1 VAAFTSQR
9 QRDLSSDPAP
19 SAGDQRDACRR
30 PRQGLS
36 AQKRKNIGRL
46 VDWLSRLGSV
56 RQRTLGL
63 GAVLCD
69 DEPPPLETVSHPVS
83 ATSKISTTTQQRG
96 HFMRPF

>member
-1 VAAFTSQR
+1 VAAFTSEH
-9 QRDLSSDPAP
+9 QRDLASDPTP
-19 SAGDQRDACRR
+19 GAGDQRDACCG

-63 GAVLCD
+63 CVVLCD
-69 DEPPPLETVSHPVS
+69 DEPPPPETVSHAVS
-83 ATSKISTTTQQRG
+83 ATSKTSTTTERRA

>member
-9 QRDLSSDPAP
+9 QRDLSSDTAP
-19 SAGDQRDACRR
+19 GPGDQCDACRWR
-30 PRQGLS
+30 RQGLS

-56 RQRTLGL
+56 KQRTVGL
-63 GAVLCD
+63 CAGLCD
-69 DEPPPLETVSHPVS
+69 DEPPPETVSHPVS
-83 ATSKISTTTQQRG
+83 ATSKTSGATERRA

>member
-9 QRDLSSDPAP
+9 QRDFSSDAARG
-19 SAGDQRDACRR
+19 AGDQRDACRR
-30 PRQGLS
+30 RRQGLS

-56 RQRTLGL
+56 RQRTVGVCAL
-63 GAVLCD
+63 LCD
-69 DEPPPLETVSHPVS
+69 ELPPETLSQPVS
-83 ATSKISTTTQQRG
+83 ATSTTSGARERCA